1 MAARP
6 ASACHLC
13 PQRLQPNSVACT
25 VTSTLRPCVMLS
37 QPPAG
42 VQFVRFVRCS
52 ADGLD
57 PNGPWGCAGIG
68 TKASLFLIVFMASI
82 AFVAGVCVGLRLGT
96 GTKIEKEI
104 GTQTHELE
112 RLSVNVNELTIE
124 STKVRLS
131 AKDLRM
137 SGLKGELADR
147 LEANARW

>member
-1 MAARP
+1 MTSYFTALLALL
-6 ASACHLC
+6 SALGAECKPDSCGQLVEY
-13 PQRLQPNSVACT
+13 SGEV
-25 VTSTLRPCVMLS
+25 S
-37 QPPAG
+37 
-42 VQFVRFVRCS
+42 
-52 ADGLD
+52 
-57 PNGPWGCAGIG
+57 AGIG
-68 TKASLFLIVFMASI
+68 TKASLFFIVFMASI

-124 STKVRLS
+124 SIKVRLS

-147 LEANARW
+147 LEANACW